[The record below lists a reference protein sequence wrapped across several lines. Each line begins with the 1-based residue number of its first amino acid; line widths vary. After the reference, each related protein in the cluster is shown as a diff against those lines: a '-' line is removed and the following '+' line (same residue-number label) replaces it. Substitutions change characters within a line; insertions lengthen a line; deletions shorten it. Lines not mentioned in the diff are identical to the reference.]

1 KVALLLE
8 ELGLTYETKFLDM
21 QKGEIKGPEHVKLN
35 PNGQIPTIIDHKS
48 NDFTLWESDA
58 ILEYIAYTYDTEG
71 KFSVKDPLE
80 KYKALQ
86 WLFFQASG
94 QGPYFG
100 QAIWLK
106 CYHHEKV
113 PLAVKRYKNKIKR
126 VFSVLESALS
136 KQDWLVGG
144 KYTFNTIVAN
154 DKSFIPWHNL
164 AVESALE
171 NFDTSKDYPALIK
184 WGEKINSC
192 PVAK

>member
-1 KVALLLE
+1 LLA
-8 ELGLTYETKFLDM
+8 
-21 QKGEIKGPEHVKLN
+21 HRN
-35 PNGQIPTIIDHKS
+35 
-48 NDFTLWESDA
+48 NDFTLWGSDA

-100 QAIWLK
+100 QSIWFKL
-106 CYHHEKV
+106 YHPEKV
-113 PLAVKRYKNKIKR
+113 PLDVKRYKNKIKR

-136 KQDWLVGG
+136 KQDWLVGS
-144 KYTFNTIVAN
+144 KYTFV
-154 DKSFIPWHNL
+154 DLSFIPWHNL

-171 NFDTSKDYPALIK
+171 NFDTLKDYPALIK
-184 WGEKINSC
+184 WAEKINSC